1 MDYRK
6 KVGQTK
12 KGDALSIHMV
22 RNGGFA
28 AVLEP

>member
-6 KVGQTK
+6 KEGQTK